1 MYSLCKKYLW
11 LLFIEL
17 VQYEGVPENSSGIF
31 KKKNTVSSMKKS
43 SRMFL
48 LYSYDVFGETTVYLR
63 HSRNIFV
70 QYECVAK
77 KFTFFS
83 FVKCHEELLFL

>member
-1 MYSLCKKYLW
+1 MKCIRYVKNIYGYCSL
-11 LLFIEL
+11 
-17 VQYEGVPENSSGIF
+17 NSF
-31 KKKNTVSSMKKS
+31 NMKVFEKTHQEFLKKNTVSSMKKS

-77 KFTFFS
+77 NSHFF
-83 FVKCHEELLFL
+83 LL